1 MFLSPNTPELVE
13 RVYTEGKFWIALS
26 GFLWAVFKGTNWI
39 KEIKEKDLP
48 KMQTT
53 IEKVS
58 AELKE
63 QSVSAA
69 VSAKEHTITIVNG
82 FKEQTAQLV
91 RELQEQRQDFR
102 AFYMPQVAQARAAK
116 PRTRKPVTRAVTIA
130 TTTTTTTP

>member
-1 MFLSPNTPELVE
+1 MFLSPNTPELLE
-13 RVYTEGKFWIALS
+13 RVYTEGKFWIALT

-48 KMQTT
+48 KMQST

-63 QSVSAA
+63 QAA
-69 VSAKEHTITIVNG
+69 AAAASAKEHTTTVVNG

-102 AFYMPQVAQARAAK
+102 AFYMPQVAQARATK
-116 PRTRKPVTRAVTIA
+116 PRVRKPSVTAVTTA